1 MRGSLCLGL
10 ALEDRQ
16 QRRAETA
23 ARGRKAEGA
32 TVRLQHDHAPRHPAV
47 DIPAR
52 VPLRLSLAEGDG
64 LFHAAARFG

>member
-16 QRRAETA
+16 QGRAETA

-32 TVRLQHDHAPRHPAV
+32 MVRLRQDRVPRHPAV
-47 DIPAR
+47 DVPAR
-52 VPLRLSLAEGDG
+52 VRLRLSLAEGDG
-64 LFHAAARFG
+64 LLHAAARFG